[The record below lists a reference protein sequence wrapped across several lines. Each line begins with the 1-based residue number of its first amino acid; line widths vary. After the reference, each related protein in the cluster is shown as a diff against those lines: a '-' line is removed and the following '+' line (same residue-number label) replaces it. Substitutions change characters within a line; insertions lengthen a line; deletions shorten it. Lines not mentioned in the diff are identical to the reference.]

1 MIFGLW
7 ALKGLIPCRAIF
19 ANRHVVEAGGCP
31 GCQNGAEDIKHML
44 FTCDRAREVWRSLGI
59 WESIQRLLGTD
70 RSGLVILEE
79 IIRRGEWVDVLDVG
93 LAELILTGVWY
104 IWWEQRQYVHGEN
117 TQWPSRSAM
126 SMAALTKNYK
136 VAMKKGAK
144 LWQGWMKAPEGK
156 FMVNVDASFDENA
169 GCGSVGAILRDCTWG
184 VVAAAHCFVSSG
196 CADGRGICVE
206 RRIDAST
213 THRV

>member
-1 MIFGLW
+1 
-7 ALKGLIPCRAIF
+7 
-19 ANRHVVEAGGCP
+19 
-31 GCQNGAEDIKHML
+31 
-44 FTCDRAREVWRSLGI
+44 
-59 WESIQRLLGTD
+59 
-70 RSGLVILEE
+70 
-79 IIRRGEWVDVLDVG
+79 
-93 LAELILTGVWY
+93 
-104 IWWEQRQYVHGEN
+104 
-117 TQWPSRSAM
+117 M

-144 LWQGWMKAPEGK
+144 LRQGWMKAPERK
-156 FMVNVDASFDENA
+156 FMVNVDASLDENA

-206 RRIDAST
+206 RRVDAST

>member
-1 MIFGLW
+1 M
-7 ALKGLIPCRAIF
+7 
-19 ANRHVVEAGGCP
+19 
-31 GCQNGAEDIKHML
+31 GAATI
-44 FTCDRAREVWRSLGI
+44 
-59 WESIQRLLGTD
+59 
-70 RSGLVILEE
+70 
-79 IIRRGEWVDVLDVG
+79 
-93 LAELILTGVWY
+93 
-104 IWWEQRQYVHGEN
+104 YVHGEN
-117 TQWPSRSAM
+117 TQRPSRSAT

-206 RRIDAST
+206 RRVDAST